1 MGAVAAEEV
10 VVVRAPPPSSGKRRS
25 TTARCCWCNAPAI
38 VARARG
44 GFQVFA
50 FLDGAVGESGE
61 ERDAKTEALV
71 EVLAAVRMSGKKQGL
86 EREGM
91 GRRQQRG
98 EGREG
103 EEEEEEEKVAE
114 SDILSVIWARGYPL
128 RRAKATPSPRG
139 AP

>member
-1 MGAVAAEEV
+1 ML
-10 VVVRAPPPSSGKRRS
+10 PPSSPELEEDCLIIKIESCSR
-25 TTARCCWCNAPAI
+25 
-38 VARARG
+38 
-44 GFQVFA
+44 VFA
-50 FLDGAVGESGE
+50 FVDGAVGESGE

-114 SDILSVIWARGYPL
+114 SDMWVPLS
-128 RRAKATPSPRG
+128 
-139 AP
+139 